1 MHFTRPRELVTAGL
15 VGLVLSYLAFKFF
28 YASLPRLPRYAGVT
42 LLALAVIEV
51 ALAFSIRARIRS
63 GRLLG
68 AIGVARA
75 VALAKASSLLGALMF
90 GAWVAVIAALLPQ
103 TDSVTAAAGD
113 VRSAVIGVISAAAL
127 VAAALWLE
135 HCCRTPDESDQ
146 DRDSHPTG

>member
-28 YASLPRLPRYAGVT
+28 YESVPRLPRYAGVT

-90 GAWVAVIAALLPQ
+90 GGWLGIIAALFPQ
-103 TDSVTAAAGD
+103 TDAVTAAAAD

-135 HCCRTPDESDQ
+135 HCCRTPDTSDQ